1 MQWIKAHV
9 TIEGDAPQVMTE
21 LVADIFFDLEVKGV
35 VEDDPHLEPVEG
47 WGKDP
52 VPLPSTYGVT
62 GYFPDSPRT
71 AERCRHLEERL
82 EQLKAREGGEFQ
94 VTYQR
99 LDEADWAEAW
109 KEFFWPERI
118 TSRLVVKPS
127 WRDFDAGENDI
138 VLEIDPGMA
147 FGTGTHPTTALC
159 LRLIETYLKPGD
171 TLLDIGTGSGI
182 LLIGAARLGA
192 KSVCGVDNDEVAV
205 EVAQKNLKRNRI
217 DPALFTAVHGDL
229 AGTVQQTFDVVVAN
243 ILSEVILVLLD
254 DIRRV
259 MAPGGVFICSGII
272 EKNKAKVLARMADLK
287 FEAVEVAEREEWVAI
302 VAR

>member
-1 MQWIKAHV
+1 MQWIRAHV
-9 TIEGDAPQVMTE
+9 AIEAEAPQVMTE

-52 VPLPSTYGVT
+52 VPLPKAYGVT
-62 GYFPDSPRT
+62 GYFPDTPRT
-71 AERCRHLEERL
+71 AERCRLLEERL
-82 EQLKAREGGEFQ
+82 AQLKVREGGEFQ

-159 LRLIETYLKPGD
+159 LKLIETFLTPGD

-182 LLIGAARLGA
+182 LLIGAVRLGA
-192 KSVCGVDNDEVAV
+192 KGVCGIDNDEVAV
-205 EVAQKNLKRNRI
+205 DVARKNLIRNKI
-217 DPALFTAVHGDL
+217 DPALFSVAHGDL
-229 AGTVQQTFDVVVAN
+229 ASAVHQTFDMVVAN

-259 MAPGGVFICSGII
+259 KAPGGLFICSGII
-272 EKNKAKVLARMADLK
+272 EKNKGKVLAKMADLK
-287 FEAVEVAEREEWVAI
+287 FNVIDVAEREEWVAI
-302 VAR
+302 AAR